1 MENTMTNPSSE
12 TYRTEWQA
20 WRSGWEQWLAAPNGW
35 LSAVAVHWLDS
46 TPQRFD
52 GTPGLWWQDG
62 DTLMVDPDGTA
73 MTFDGTEFTEAR
85 ALRLAEGPDDQR
97 VTAGDLEIGITYREG
112 YHINT
117 YDPDAPARKAFDGV
131 PTFEPDPNWI
141 ITGRFE
147 AFDADTALALGTVG
161 WREHNYLSPGV
172 VHFEHD
178 GTPYELQII
187 VGGGHR
193 TSVFADA
200 TSGDTTY
207 PAGRSLN
214 IPEPADDGTVT
225 LDFNRALNLPCA
237 FADFFPICPTPPSG
251 NRYPFRIEA
260 GEKTPAKK

>member
-1 MENTMTNPSSE
+1 M
-12 TYRTEWQA
+12 
-20 WRSGWEQWLAAPNGW
+20 
-35 LSAVAVHWLDS
+35 
-46 TPQRFD
+46 
-52 GTPGLWWQDG
+52 
-62 DTLMVDPDGTA
+62 
-73 MTFDGTEFTEAR
+73 
-85 ALRLAEGPDDQR
+85 
-97 VTAGDLEIGITYREG
+97 TAGDLEIGITYREG

-214 IPEPADDGTVT
+214 VPEPADDGTVT

-237 FADFFPICPTPPSG
+237 FAGFFPICPTPPSG